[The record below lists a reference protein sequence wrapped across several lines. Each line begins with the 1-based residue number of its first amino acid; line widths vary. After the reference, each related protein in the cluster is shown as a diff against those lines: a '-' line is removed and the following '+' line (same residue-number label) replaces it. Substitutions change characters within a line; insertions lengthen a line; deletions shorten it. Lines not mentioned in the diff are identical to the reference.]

1 MRYPIRKR
9 SSGFPFMGI
18 NISVIVL
25 LSLMMLVA
33 R

>member
-1 MRYPIRKR
+1 MQSIPRRR
-9 SSGFPFMGI
+9 TSMLPFMGI

-25 LSLMMLVA
+25 LTILMMTA